1 MADLPVA
8 AISGKDEDDAT
19 ALENKSKIKKVVDTL
34 RSMVDFL
41 ESSEFH
47 LCSAADI
54 KMKVSMQK
62 VQDIQTLAQDH
73 FYDVASSLSKASF
86 VFFCKVDGTDLVI
99 RMLNCLLTHPWEGLC
114 DELRSLERSCVS
126 LCWSLTE
133 LCVMYN
139 HIAIQ
144 PCLIDIV
151 TRIVAQT
158 RAKLCPHCK
167 SESVSQD
174 KEVKYKALLSLS
186 K

>member
-62 VQDIQTLAQDH
+62 VQDI
-73 FYDVASSLSKASF
+73 
-86 VFFCKVDGTDLVI
+86 C
-99 RMLNCLLTHPWEGLC
+99 
-114 DELRSLERSCVS
+114 
-126 LCWSLTE
+126 
-133 LCVMYN
+133 
-139 HIAIQ
+139 
-144 PCLIDIV
+144 
-151 TRIVAQT
+151 
-158 RAKLCPHCK
+158 RAPAG
-167 SESVSQD
+167 
-174 KEVKYKALLSLS
+174 ALQISN
-186 K
+186 